1 MSEEIMEQGT
11 VPEVEMNPHANVT
24 QNPVVVSVE
33 DLVGS
38 IGDGNLARGGKELA
52 DLMSQKVDAALEAEK
67 VAIANQVFNGVEE
80 EESEEISDTEEEEV
94 ADEELDVTEE
104 EIEAELDS
112 IFAEDEV
119 EDALGLYSDEEAEA
133 DIEDILSDDESEDQD

>member
-38 IGDGNLARGGKELA
+38 IGDGNLSRGGKELA
-52 DLMSQKVDAALEAEK
+52 DLMAQKVDAALEAEK
-67 VAIANQVFNGVEE
+67 VAIANQVFNGGAE
-80 EESEEISDTEEEEV
+80 EESEEFLDTEEESD
-94 ADEELDVTEE
+94 DEELDVTDE
-104 EIEAELDS
+104 EIEAEVDA
-112 IFAEDEV
+112 IFAEDEL
-119 EDALGLYSDEEAEA
+119 EDTE
-133 DIEDILSDDESEDQD
+133 

>member
-67 VAIANQVFNGVEE
+67 VAIANQVFNGAE
-80 EESEEISDTEEEEV
+80 EESEEISDTEEEV
-94 ADEELDVTEE
+94 SDEELDVTDE

-112 IFAEDEV
+112 IFAEDE
-119 EDALGLYSDEEAEA
+119 
-133 DIEDILSDDESEDQD
+133 IQDTE

>member
-38 IGDGNLARGGKELA
+38 IASGDLTRGGKELA

-67 VAIANQVFNGVEE
+67 VAIANQVFNGAEE
-80 EESEEISDTEEEEV
+80 EESEEISDTEEEV

-104 EIEAELDS
+104 ELEAELDS
-112 IFAEDEV
+112 IFAEDE
-119 EDALGLYSDEEAEA
+119 
-133 DIEDILSDDESEDQD
+133 IQDTE

>member
-1 MSEEIMEQGT
+1 MEQGT

-67 VAIANQVFNGVEE
+67 VAIANQVFNGAEE

-119 EDALGLYSDEEAEA
+119 EDTE
-133 DIEDILSDDESEDQD
+133 

>member
-38 IGDGNLARGGKELA
+38 IGDGNLTRGGKELA
-52 DLMSQKVDAALEAEK
+52 DLMAQKVDAALEAEK
-67 VAIANQVFNGVEE
+67 VAIANQVFNGAE
-80 EESEEISDTEEEEV
+80 EESEEFLDTEEEEFLDTEEESD
-94 ADEELDVTEE
+94 DEELDVTDE
-104 EIEAELDS
+104 EIEAEVDA
-112 IFAEDEV
+112 IFAEDEL
-119 EDALGLYSDEEAEA
+119 EDTE
-133 DIEDILSDDESEDQD
+133 